1 MPGPCT
7 AEDIRRLDGYR
18 GADACPGGSD
28 AFWGERIAEADAIS
42 LSFSCEQVAMPAYPA
57 CGFFDVWFVD
67 VDGAHLRAKYV
78 RSHSPQPV
86 PLVLR
91 FLGYT
96 GASCSMLEQRM
107 FAGMG
112 MALIA
117 FDCPGQVGSPQD
129 EGSCPGTTVTGHLVA
144 GLEGGPEDLHYVRV
158 RVHQGIRILFRIVE
172 ELPEIERS
180 RVYVNRVSQG
190 GSSASHPTP
199 SIRGSPHVRP
209 SSIHGRSA
217 RLRAFG
223 WDGLAGRGSAARGA
237 GGARQSGA
245 RTRRGSPS
253 ITSTA
258 MSASMILRT
267 RRCVFSPPSKMA
279 EV

>member
-28 AFWGERIAEADAIS
+28 AFWGERIAEADATS
-42 LSFSCEQVAMPAYPA
+42 LSFPCEPVAMPAYPA

-91 FLGYT
+91 FHGYT
-96 GASCSMLEQRM
+96 GASRGWLEQRM

-112 MALIA
+112 MAPIV
-117 FDCPGQVGSPQD
+117 FDCPGQGGSPQD
-129 EGSCPGTTVTGHLVA
+129 VGSCPGTTVTGHLVA
-144 GLEGGPEDLHYVRV
+144 GLEGGPENLHYVRA
-158 RVHQGIRILFRIVE
+158 HQNIRSLFRIVE

-180 RVYVNRVSQG
+180 RVYVNRASQG
-190 GSSASHPTP
+190 GSSASQPVP
-199 SIRGSPHVRP
+199 SIRGSPPVRP
-209 SSIHGRSA
+209 SSIHGRSV

-223 WDGLAGRGSAARGA
+223 WDGLCGRGSAARGA

-245 RTRRGSPS
+245 RTRCGSPS
-253 ITSTA
+253 IPSMV